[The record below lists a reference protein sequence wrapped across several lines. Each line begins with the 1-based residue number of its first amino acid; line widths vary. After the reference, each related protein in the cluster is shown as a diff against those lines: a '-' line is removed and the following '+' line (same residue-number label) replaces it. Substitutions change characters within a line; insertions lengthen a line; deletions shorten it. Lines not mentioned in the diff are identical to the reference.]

1 MGLARALRG
10 AGRPHGARQ
19 GQAQF
24 SYGVRTPKTLSSEEL
39 WYRANRSAGYAM
51 ILGVGASLVTWL
63 VLALL
68 PLSARLRCAADLMGM
83 ALFVVAALLIGSAR
97 AGAF

>member
-1 MGLARALRG
+1 
-10 AGRPHGARQ
+10 
-19 GQAQF
+19 
-24 SYGVRTPKTLSSEEL
+24 
-39 WYRANRSAGYAM
+39 M